1 MRGKSRIKLLEP
13 SLAHS
18 IFSDIAIHGRF
29 SNRAQGFFFAPLLV
43 LIQGF
48 VTVPFREYWTS
59 PYSSHY
65 RPYTIHGW
73 VMWPM
78 GTSVMTHVIP
88 WCRGAVSVLSTM
100 PFESVAARGTLRWM
114 DPRCGDH
121 GTVAPWRHGSK
132 TKHLKGKTM
141 VKQQ

>member
-1 MRGKSRIKLLEP
+1 VRGKSRIKLLEP

-18 IFSDIAIHGRF
+18 IFSDRIAIHGRF

-100 PFESVAARGTLRWM
+100 PFESVAARGTLS
-114 DPRCGDH
+114 DGDDRSMWRHPMAPWHH
-121 GTVAPWRHGSK
+121 GTVGLKPSTLRVKPW
-132 TKHLKGKTM
+132 
-141 VKQQ
+141 